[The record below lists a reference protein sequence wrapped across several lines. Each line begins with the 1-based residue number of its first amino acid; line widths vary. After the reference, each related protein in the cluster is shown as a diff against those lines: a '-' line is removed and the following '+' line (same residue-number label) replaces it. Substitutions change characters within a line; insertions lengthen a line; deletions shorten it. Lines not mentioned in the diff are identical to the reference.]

1 LLTLGNILHSSLVDA
16 TTSGGHA
23 LLLAMG
29 WRVGV
34 VAMGW
39 RVGVALSW
47 VLLWSRALS
56 SEVTGKAIVE
66 AGVGGGSHSRWY
78 R

>member
-1 LLTLGNILHSSLVDA
+1 
-16 TTSGGHA
+16 
-23 LLLAMG
+23 MG